1 VVIRNVHQSESS
13 DHDRLGFHPDCPVCR
28 QDRLFGVLSPEPSWA
43 RRLRVFL
50 AAGVLA
56 VSAGATTTSVASEP
70 DDQQEG
76 VVVPAPDASP
86 PVGDGPGQGS
96 SGDTALPFEVDPVLT
111 TPEDHPTGGQPD
123 DAAPLEAAPVNDPDG
138 GLALSDPN
146 TPAEDDE
153 SAVDPGDVDAS
164 DTPVPPAEPIP
175 SGTSAPPTPPSGD
188 TGDQPDSTEQAPAA
202 KPEQPSRAQREHR
215 KRHAAKTRAREHAH
229 SGLRTAKPPAAYS
242 PSTDTASIA
251 NDTQAATAA
260 AVAPAPRRIRGRFHV
275 VLPGESL
282 WSIASA
288 LFDADADAS
297 PAAVALE
304 VRRLWRLNEARIGT
318 GDPNLLGI
326 GVRLRLR

>member
-1 VVIRNVHQSESS
+1 MVIRDVHQL

-28 QDRLFGVLSPEPSWA
+28 QDRLFGALSPEPVWS
-43 RRLRVFL
+43 RRLRVLL

-86 PVGDGPGQGS
+86 PGAEGPGQGS
-96 SGDTALPFEVDPVLT
+96 GAETTLPFEVDPVLT
-111 TPEDHPTGGQPD
+111 TPEDDPTNGQPG
-123 DAAPLEAAPVNDPDG
+123 DAVPLEAAPVADPDG
-138 GLALSDPN
+138 GLALSDPS
-146 TPAEDDE
+146 PPVEDDA
-153 SAVDPGDVDAS
+153 SPVDA
-164 DTPVPPAEPIP
+164 VPPAEPTAP
-175 SGTSAPPTPPSGD
+175 ETSAPPAPPPGD
-188 TGDQPDSTEQAPAA
+188 AGDQPDSAGQAPVA
-202 KPEQPSRAQREHR
+202 KPEQRSRPQHEHR
-215 KRHAAKTRAREHAH
+215 KRHATRKKASKH
-229 SGLRTAKPPAAYS
+229 SGGELRAANPPAPYT
-242 PSTDTASIA
+242 PSTDTAALAS
-251 NDTQAATAA
+251 DKA

-288 LFDADADAS
+288 LLDADAS
-297 PAAVALE
+297 SAAVALQ

-318 GDPNLLGI
+318 GDPNLLRI